1 MAPDM
6 RAENSELGAA
16 KAELRAR
23 AKQVRVG
30 LSASERELAVEQ
42 VAVAGAALVAEL
54 GGKVIAGYYPINDE
68 LDSQPLMESLSSQG
82 LTLALPVTPPAPGP
96 LSFLEW
102 MPGDPLEEARFG
114 VMTPPASSPEL
125 DPDVVFVPLLAFDAA
140 GHRLG
145 YGAGYYDRTLAALR
159 GKNRVTAIGLAF
171 AEQEVAALPHDAR
184 DQRLDWVV
192 TQAGARR
199 IEG

>member
-6 RAENSELGAA
+6 RAENSEPDAA

-23 AKQVRVG
+23 AKQVRAG
-30 LSASERELAVEQ
+30 LSAPERELAGEQ
-42 VAVAGAALVAEL
+42 VAVAGAALVAEW
-54 GGKVIAGYYPINDE
+54 GGKVVAGYYPINDE
-68 LDSQPLMESLSSQG
+68 LDSRPLMESLSNQG
-82 LTLALPVTPPAPGP
+82 QTLALPMMPRAPGP
-96 LSFLEW
+96 LGFLEW
-102 MPGDPLEEARFG
+102 RPGDPLEEACFG
-114 VMTPPASSPEL
+114 VMTPPASSPAL
-125 DPDVVFVPLLAFDAA
+125 DPDIVLVPLLAFDAA

-159 GKNRVTAIGLAF
+159 SRGRVTAIGLAF
-171 AEQEVAALPHDAR
+171 AEQEMAALPHDAR

-192 TQAGARR
+192 TQAGARP

>member
-23 AKQVRVG
+23 AKDVRAG
-30 LSASERELAVEQ
+30 LSASERELAGEQ
-42 VAVAGAALVAEL
+42 VAVAGAALVVEQ
-54 GGKVIAGYYPINDE
+54 GRKIVAGYYPINDE
-68 LDSQPLMESLSSQG
+68 LDSRPLMEGLSSQG
-82 LTLALPVTPPAPGP
+82 LTLALPMTPPAPSP
-96 LSFLEW
+96 MRFLEW

-125 DPDVVFVPLLAFDAA
+125 DPDIVLVPLLAFDGA

-159 GKNRVTAIGLAF
+159 GRGRVTAIGLAF
-171 AEQEVAALPHDAR
+171 AEQEMAALPHDVR